1 MILSV
6 ERIERLYPRASNEQI
21 VARRAKLNKI
31 RNIGMLPY
39 SPAIARDCTAEQFV
53 SRYQEKS
60 RQQLAEQRGDKH
72 CLAGRIKAIRTFGKA
87 AFWQLQDESGTFQAF
102 LSRDNLGEKFSPVKE
117 LIEVGDI
124 VHLVGTAM
132 KTKTGEVTLKVAEVS
147 LLTKG
152 LRPLPEKYHGVTDVD
167 TRYRQRYVDL
177 IMTDKSRETF
187 LLRTKIIKAI
197 RQFFHSKDF
206 LEVETPMM
214 HPIAGGA
221 LARPFKT
228 RHNTL
233 NRDLYLRIAPELY
246 LKRLVVGGFER
257 VFEINRSFRNE
268 GMSIQHNPEFTMLEF
283 YAAHTTY
290 QEFMAL
296 TEELLTNLC
305 QASGHQDLQLTYQ
318 GQKISFSAPFSRLTV
333 QEAIAKYTELSLEVL
348 DDAQQLADWLRTKD
362 IANKD
367 KIEKESLGCLLIR
380 VFDNFV
386 EQHLVQPTFVTDYPI
401 EVSPLS
407 RRNDSNPELAE
418 RFELFVAGRE
428 IANAFNEL
436 NDADDQYQRFC
447 QQVLRRQQG
456 DEEASGEVDLD
467 YIRALEYGLPPTAGQ
482 GIGIDRLVM
491 LFTDSP
497 SIRDVILFPQLRAES

>member
-1 MILSV
+1 MSV
-6 ERIERLYPRASNEQI
+6 DKIKQSYPRASNEQI
-21 VARRAKLNKI
+21 LARRNKLDKI
-31 RNIGMLPY
+31 KNIGMLPY
-39 SPAIARDCTAEQFV
+39 SPVIARDCTAEQFV
-53 SRYQEKS
+53 DSYQTQS
-60 RQQLAEQRGDKH
+60 RQQLAEQQNDTH

-102 LSRDNLGEKFSPVKE
+102 ISKDNLGIKFANCKE

-132 KTKTGEVTLKVAEVS
+132 KTKTDEVTLKTTEVT
-147 LLTKG
+147 LLTKS
-152 LRPLPEKYHGVTDVD
+152 LRPLPEKYHGVTDID

-177 IMTDKSRETF
+177 IMTDKSRQTF
-187 LLRTKIIKAI
+187 LLRTTIIKVI
-197 RQFFHSKDF
+197 RQFFHNKNF
-206 LEVETPMM
+206 LEMETPMM

-228 RHNTL
+228 HHNTL
-233 NRDLYLRIAPELY
+233 HSDLYLRIAPELY

-268 GMSIQHNPEFTMLEF
+268 GVSTQHNPEFTMLEF

-290 QEFMAL
+290 QQFMTL
-296 TEELLTNLC
+296 TEELFTDLC
-305 QASGHQDLQLTYQ
+305 QASGYSDLQLTYQ
-318 GQKISFSAPFSRLTV
+318 EQKISFSPPFARLTV
-333 QEAIAKYTELSLEVL
+333 KESINKYTELQMDDL
-348 DDAQQLADWLRTKD
+348 DNAQRLADWLTTKD

-367 KIEKESLGCLLIR
+367 KIDQESLGYLLTRI
-380 VFDNFV
+380 FDNFV
-386 EQHLVQPTFVTDYPI
+386 EQHLIQPTFITDYPI

-407 RRNDSNPELAE
+407 RRNDNNPELAE
-418 RFELFVAGRE
+418 RFELFIAGRE
-428 IANAFNEL
+428 IANGFNEL

-447 QQVLRRQQG
+447 QQALRRQQG
-456 DEEASGEVDLD
+456 DEEAFAEVDLD

-497 SIRDVILFPQLRAES
+497 SIRDVILFPHLRVEN

>member
-1 MILSV
+1 MSV
-6 ERIERLYPRASNEQI
+6 DRIKQSYPRTSNEQI
-21 VARRAKLNKI
+21 VARRTKLNKI
-31 RNIGMLPY
+31 KNIGMLPY
-39 SPAIARDCTAEQFV
+39 APAANRDCSAQQFV
-53 SRYQEKS
+53 SRYQAKS
-60 RQQLAEQRGDKH
+60 RQQLAEQQGDNH
-72 CLAGRIKAIRTFGKA
+72 RLAGRIKAIRNFGKA
-87 AFWQLQDESGTFQAF
+87 AFWQLQDESGIFQAF
-102 LSRDNLGEKFSPVKE
+102 ISKDNLGEKFTNCKE

-132 KTKTGEVTLKVAEVS
+132 KTKTGEVTLKASEVT
-147 LLTKG
+147 LLTKS
-152 LRPLPEKYHGVTDVD
+152 LRPLPEKYHGVTDID

-177 IMTDKSRETF
+177 IMTDKSRKTF
-187 LLRTKIIKAI
+187 LLRTTLIKAI
-197 RQFFHSKDF
+197 RQFFHNKNF

-228 RHNTL
+228 HHNTL
-233 NRDLYLRIAPELY
+233 HSDLYLRIAPELY
-246 LKRLVVGGFER
+246 LKRLVVGGFEK

-268 GMSIQHNPEFTMLEF
+268 GVSTQHNPEFTMLEF

-290 QEFMAL
+290 LQFMTL
-296 TEELLTNLC
+296 TEELFADLC
-305 QASGHQDLQLTYQ
+305 QASGHQDLQITYQ
-318 GQKISFSAPFSRLTV
+318 QQKISFSPPFAKLTV
-333 QEAIAKYTELSLEVL
+333 REAIDKYTELQIDEL
-348 DDAQQLADWLRTKD
+348 DNAQRLADWLRTKN

-367 KIEKESLGCLLIR
+367 KIDQESLGHLLTR

-386 EQHLVQPTFVTDYPI
+386 EHHLVQPTFITDYPI

-407 RRNDSNPELAE
+407 RRNDSKPDLAE

-447 QQVLRRQQG
+447 QQALRRQQG
-456 DEEASGEVDLD
+456 DEEAFAEVDLD

-497 SIRDVILFPQLRAES
+497 SIKDVILFPHLRAEN